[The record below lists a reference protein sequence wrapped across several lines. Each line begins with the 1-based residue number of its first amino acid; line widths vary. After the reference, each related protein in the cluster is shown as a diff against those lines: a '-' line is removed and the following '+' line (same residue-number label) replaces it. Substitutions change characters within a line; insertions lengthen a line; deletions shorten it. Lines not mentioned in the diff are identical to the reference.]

1 MPLISRRLATGSHAK
16 GGKMAFV
23 SPALRTLVVAGACLI
38 AVRAVDLS
46 AQAPDAMAV
55 LDKTIAAAEDN
66 LRLGERQTAES
77 HYRTALLQAWMIL
90 GAVHVSSGRLAEAR
104 DAFERAS
111 TAAVENG
118 VALQSLATV
127 QLQMGDGAPAVEILT
142 KMTTASPRDVRL
154 RLTLAQALVATG
166 KPAEAAQE
174 LDEAQAAA
182 SADPELLFALAS
194 GYLRVKKPDVAETL
208 LARVVA
214 ARPLPETYV
223 LIGRTYRD
231 FQYYD
236 RARQAL
242 NRALKMDP
250 RVRRAHY
257 YLGTAAILEEGVVR
271 LDEAIT
277 EFRKELTITP
287 GDPLATL
294 RLGVVLTE
302 ARRYD
307 EALPL
312 LQSAIKVATP
322 SYDAW
327 LYLGRCQ
334 LASGRAPEA
343 VVSLRRAL
351 ELAERPEASSGS
363 AAVRRR
369 SVHYQLA
376 TALRATGATD
386 EAQRQF
392 AEAERL
398 SVQQAES
405 ERDLLSKFMTDTLE
419 QGSSTERT
427 LPLSI
432 AGFET
437 LTDTQRSELQ
447 VRLKATL
454 ARTYLNLGIV
464 HAQSSRFARAAELFD
479 MSAQIDPDFPQ
490 VQYSLGVAYFNAE
503 EFKKAIPPLTRAS
516 EQQPQNAEARRMLAM
531 ASFNADD
538 YAKAADLLRTDPKL
552 PSDPALQYAFGLAL
566 VRSDRAKEAETIFSR
581 VLTQYPDVP
590 ELNVVVG
597 QIHAAQGDY
606 DAAIASL
613 RRAIEL
619 KRDVAEAHAAL
630 GDIYM
635 RQGNLGAAAS
645 SLRDELAAHPRN
657 VRARQTLATVLD
669 LDGRADEAIKEL
681 RAIVAVRPTYAD
693 ARYLFGKILLARG
706 ATAEALDHLEVA
718 ARLAPEDANIH
729 YQLGQAYQRLGRAE
743 PAAREFEIYKRLKDK
758 QRGGLPS

>member
-1 MPLISRRLATGSHAK
+1 MT
-16 GGKMAFV
+16 FV
-23 SPALRTLVVAGACLI
+23 SCPFRVAAGFVGVVTCLSTSI
-38 AVRAVDLS
+38 Y
-46 AQAPDAMAV
+46 AQSPEAMAT
-55 LDKTIAAAEDN
+55 LDRTVAAAENN
-66 LRLGERQTAES
+66 LRIGERQAAES
-77 HYRTALLQAWMIL
+77 HYRTALFQGWMIL
-90 GAVHVSSGRLAEAR
+90 GALHVSNGKLEEAR
-104 DAFERAS
+104 QAFDRAS
-111 TAAVENG
+111 SAAVDH
-118 VALQSLATV
+118 VDALHSLAIV
-127 QLQMGDGAPAVEILT
+127 QLQMGDTASAINILARLSS
-142 KMTTASPRDVRL
+142 ASPRDVPVRL
-154 RLTLAQALVATG
+154 ALAQALDGSG
-166 KPAEAAQE
+166 KPGEAVQE
-174 LDEAQAAA
+174 LEEILAIVPDDA
-182 SADPELLFALAS
+182 ELMFTLAG
-194 GYLRVKKPDVAETL
+194 GYLRTKRLDAAERLFAKVA
-208 LARVVA
+208 V
-214 ARPLPETYV
+214 ARPLPQTHV

-231 FQYYD
+231 LGFFTEARAAFQ
-236 RARQAL
+236 
-242 NRALKMDP
+242 RALKMDA
-250 RVRRAHY
+250 RTRRAHY
-257 YLGTAAILEEGVVR
+257 YLGTTAVLEEGVVR
-271 LDEAIT
+271 LEQAIA
-277 EFRKELTITP
+277 EFRQELKLTP
-287 GDPLATL
+287 GDPLTSL
-294 RLGVVLTE
+294 RLGMALVEL
-302 ARRYD
+302 RRYD

-312 LQSAIKVATP
+312 AESTVRGP
-322 SYDAW
+322 SPPAEAW

-334 LASGRAPEA
+334 LGLGRAADA
-343 VVSLRRAL
+343 VTSLRRAL
-351 ELAERPEASSGS
+351 ETAHPKGRPANALEEA
-363 AAVRRR
+363 RLRTI
-369 SVHYQLA
+369 HYQLA
-376 TALRATGATD
+376 TALRQTGATAD
-386 EAQRQF
+386 AEREFGEAQR
-392 AEAERL
+392 L
-398 SVQQAES
+398 SARRTDADREELAQYMSDA
-405 ERDLLSKFMTDTLE
+405 RDTSPVAAPAFPIE
-419 QGSSTERT
+419 VR
-427 LPLSI
+427 
-432 AGFET
+432 GFES
-437 LTDTQRSELQ
+437 LSADERNAISD
-447 VRLKATL
+447 RARNAL
-454 ARTYLNLGIV
+454 ARTYLNLGII
-464 HAQSSRFARAAELFD
+464 HAQSSRFARAAELFE

-503 EFKKAIPPLTRAS
+503 EYKKAIPPLTRAS

-706 ATAEALDHLEVA
+706 AAAEALGHLEVA